1 MTQHSYLRIHP
12 KDNVLV
18 ALRDLEQGTPI
29 EFEGLRFNL
38 ADKVA
43 AKHKFTL
50 NDLQPDDSIFMYGV
64 LVGKATKPVPQ
75 GGLISRKYS
84 PCFKRVSFRK
94 TKTGL
99 AQA

>member
-43 AKHKFTL
+43 AKHKFT
-50 NDLQPDDSIFMYGV
+50 FM
-64 LVGKATKPVPQ
+64 T
-75 GGLISRKYS
+75 YS
-84 PCFKRVSFRK
+84 PMTLFLCTGYWWARQQNLFRR
-94 TKTGL
+94 
-99 AQA
+99 AD

>member
-18 ALRDLEQGTPI
+18 ALRDLDQGTPI
-29 EFEGLRFNL
+29 EFEGLSFKL

-50 NDLQPDDSIFMYGV
+50 NDQQPDDSIFM
-64 LVGKATKPVPQ
+64 
-75 GGLISRKYS
+75 
-84 PCFKRVSFRK
+84 
-94 TKTGL
+94 
-99 AQA
+99 